1 MNEEKFIEKISNI
14 LKKKILGNVNQKLT
28 EIDSIDSLDYVKIIL
43 GLKKHGFNI
52 NISDIEKLNI
62 KQLCA
67 KKNK

>member
-67 KKNK
+67 KKTK

>member
-1 MNEEKFIEKISNI
+1 MNEEKFIEIISDI
-14 LKKKILGNVNQKLT
+14 LKKKIIGNTNQKLT

-43 GLKKHGFNI
+43 GLKKHSLNI

-67 KKNK
+67 KKTK

>member
-1 MNEEKFIEKISNI
+1 MNEEEFIKKISHI

-67 KKNK
+67 KKTK